1 MISAV
6 VTGASKGIGFETS
19 IALAQ
24 SGDFECIVMIAR
36 KSDAFE
42 NAVNRVKEI
51 AGNTH
56 IHAIEADLSDPRVV
70 DSIYNVMTH
79 AGIKVDTIVNNAGF
93 ARPASI
99 NEATLGDFEMTMKVN
114 LFTPFKFVQNAI
126 VQGHPV
132 KRIINIASTAGIGGK
147 GGWITYSASKAA
159 LINMSEAL
167 REELAAYEID
177 VFCLSPGRCATDL
190 RKTLAPLEDPSTIMQ
205 PSQVAAIIKL
215 MTSEEGRLI
224 KSQNIVVRT

>member
-1 MISAV
+1 
-6 VTGASKGIGFETS
+6 
-19 IALAQ
+19 
-24 SGDFECIVMIAR
+24 
-36 KSDAFE
+36 
-42 NAVNRVKEI
+42 
-51 AGNTH
+51 
-56 IHAIEADLSDPRVV
+56 LSDPKIV
-70 DSIYNVMTH
+70 DPIYEEMAA

-93 ARPASI
+93 TRPASI
-99 NEATLGDFEMTMKVN
+99 NEATLDDFETTMKVN
-114 LFTPFKFVQNAI
+114 LFTPFKFIQNAI

-132 KRIINIASTAGIGGK
+132 KRIINIASTAGIGGRS
-147 GGWITYSASKAA
+147 GWITYSASKAA
-159 LINMSEAL
+159 VINMSEAL